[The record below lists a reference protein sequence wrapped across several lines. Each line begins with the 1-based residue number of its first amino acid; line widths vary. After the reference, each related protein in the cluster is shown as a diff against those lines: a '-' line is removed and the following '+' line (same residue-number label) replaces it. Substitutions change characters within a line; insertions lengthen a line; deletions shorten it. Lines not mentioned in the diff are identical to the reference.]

1 MIQTAYHEALDKIE
15 QLVQRKEAATDPQ
28 TIYSVIEYVCDSRSE
43 DSIIQLME
51 YKAKKITPIQTQW
64 LQELNSFMNRFFNM
78 QNQKIR
84 DESLQVLN
92 RIMDNNKCVLLNL
105 NQFMFVID
113 FFPILIIGF
122 FHA

>member
-64 LQELNSFMNRFFNM
+64 LHELNSFMNRFFNM

-92 RIMDNNKCVLLNL
+92 RIMDNNKCVVLNS

-113 FFPILIIGF
+113 FFF
-122 FHA
+122 QF